1 MEYKINKTLIMLAST
16 LITILMIFCV
26 IPTTVKAVEYIEMES
41 SSLISWGMGN
51 DSLEAGYYKVTV
63 NGVTYPIH
71 LYVYDGDQ
79 KWSSNMTFGDSGDIG
94 TSTTNAVH
102 SVAVL
107 VKGDLTI
114 DSGVTVTTTR
124 SNYGG
129 PKGLFLFVTGTLTNN
144 GAITMTQRGAKA
156 VGENVY
162 LWQNIDET
170 YEYVPAIG
178 ASGGASRTGKGSIST
193 AYHGITPAAATSRK
207 TGGGGSGGMIANGR
221 NTVSGSG
228 GNGTSY
234 SGGAG
239 GGGAYYGKTAGNGSS
254 SGGAG
259 GNGAANAQ
267 YTYGAGGGAGNPIG
281 SCVSNCSSATYGTGG
296 LLVIYSGNFANNGS
310 ITANGSKGGNA
321 YRAGGGGSGGGSI
334 NIFYAML
341 TTKGTVTASGGSY
354 GVGTRSG
361 SERSNGGSG
370 GAGTVT
376 YTELVLE
383 EEFLN
388 PTLSSLE
395 VENQTMYPTFD
406 SSIQQYGVTLDSE
419 HSTVNI
425 NATLTNSENTI
436 TSGVGSFDIPT
447 GISTH
452 NVVVTSKIGMV
463 EIYSIEFYRPPS
475 SYKYLDDI
483 TIDGVGIENF
493 SPEKLTYD
501 ITVPYDYDVFELD
514 VEKGRTSQE
523 VYGTGTITTT
533 SGKNIVT
540 LTVVSEDG
548 QYTTNYTLNIYRE
561 HSSKLKSLI
570 IDDYNIEPEFDPE
583 TYTYTVSIMST
594 ALSVN
599 IDAIAY
605 DEEATVTLKGFGYVS
620 TSKTGT
626 ITVTEPNSGTTIYT
640 IKVVKEGA
648 PAITDYSYSYTGGYQ
663 TFTVPATGFYQ
674 IELWGA
680 QGGNSVG
687 NNSKT
692 CSNNRGK
699 AYGGGCGGFG
709 AYTSGVVKLNKDD
722 VLYVYVGGR
731 GLDAKARNNRSGGW
745 NGGGSSTYDHSDNEA
760 SGSGGGATDI
770 RLVPTSSTTVWNEFE
785 SLKSRIMVAAGGGG
799 GSDVYAGGN
808 AGALTST
815 KTRFSNIAT
824 QTSGYAFGYGESSV
838 YRKSNIDVAGAGSG
852 YFGGYSTAASSGN
865 YGNYGQTGTGG
876 SSYVS
881 GCSGCIAID
890 EASTSQ
896 SNLIFT
902 DSSEH
907 YSGYVFTDISMLA
920 GGSSMPTTSTG
931 YSVGNV
937 SNGYAR
943 ITLVSKSQNN
953 FLSTITVK
961 VDGEEKTYTPDFD
974 LETTDYYV
982 ELDTEET
989 EIAISARPEDS
1000 TATISG
1006 LGNYDILAGTTDIEI
1021 TVTAEDG
1028 SIRVY
1033 TVHVTRPA
1041 STEGKP
1047 LDIIISGLVPS
1058 LCSVNDSFCN
1068 LEPETFD
1075 ADTNTYYLTVPS
1087 RIKQLYFDVEKAHP
1101 YQTVVGEGKVTL
1113 DGGENI
1119 ITIEVSSEDGNS
1131 KTSYHY
1137 YITRD
1142 MTGNTDLATL
1152 EVVDP
1157 EREINYDPDITEYY
1171 ISVPNEYT
1179 EIKELIVETDDENA
1193 SYVVT
1198 GNENFVP
1205 GMNQVY
1211 IVVTAANGETKVYVI
1226 NVYRE
1231 RNGNV
1236 YLSSLEVKDD
1246 SKIYELTPEF
1256 NKVYLGDYLLTV
1268 SNDVTTVEVSATPEV
1283 TTTTVSGTGV
1293 KTLSTG
1299 MNTYQVVTTAED
1311 GSVETY
1317 QLVITR
1323 EKNSDANLSSIV
1335 VSDNNQEY
1343 ELNPTFDPEVL
1354 DYNVEVEEGV
1364 TNVTIEAVTSVS
1376 TTTYKLLDSNTIKVG
1391 TNVKR
1396 VMAIAEDGTTKTYTI
1411 TITRPANSN
1420 NYLSSLTLSDGENE
1434 YQLTPLFDKEEN
1446 SYTLEIENSVK
1457 TLTVTGVPESNLSTV
1472 DGNGKYSLAVGK
1484 NEITVTVISEDKE
1497 ERTYTIIVTR
1507 KPSSNAYLS
1516 LITTSSGILV
1526 PNFDKETME
1535 YSLNVGSTV
1544 DTIKVIGTP
1553 EVSTT
1558 TVTGNTTYNL
1568 VSGENTVV
1576 LTTLAEDGVTT
1587 ETYTLIITKDKSD
1600 NANISN
1606 LYLEEGVL
1614 SPSFDSGIINYTTK
1628 VPYEVEKA
1636 TFHVTLEDSNATYE
1650 ILGNENFEVG
1660 ENEITIVVTGED
1672 GNTKEYKVV
1681 VTRREEPTNSNYL
1694 LNLEVSDGTLNPTFT
1709 KEKPYYEVE
1718 VPYEI
1723 SKLTVSAEAEDSY
1736 AIITGVGSYNL
1747 VVGSNMI
1754 VVTVTSYDGIDRD
1767 YQIKV
1772 TREKNTDARLSNVA
1786 ISGVTLNP
1794 SFDKDTTNYSL
1805 TTTEPKLIFTKI
1817 QTLDSNATYEV
1828 IGNDNFTLG
1837 ENTVI
1842 IKVTAQDG
1850 VTTKEYVFNVTK
1862 EPGNNNNLASLQVEG
1877 YKLDP
1882 VFDKTTTLYM
1892 LTVPNDVKTVNVI
1905 AQPED
1910 SNATVTGTGSVTIY
1924 TGENQLLVE
1933 VTSESGNTKVYTILL
1948 TREGNT
1954 NNLLAD
1960 LIVNNGE
1967 MTPAFDPHT
1976 NSYNVT
1982 VPHSEEELDLT
1993 VVLDDYSA
2001 FYEVIDNEL
2010 EVGSNI
2016 VTVSVISESG
2026 SMNNYVLNVTR
2037 EAFSTGLLENLE
2049 VKDYKLSKEF
2059 NTYLTNYDVLVDY
2072 EVTSLDITV
2081 TPIDKKAT
2089 YVISGNEDFQIGTNE
2104 VTIAVT
2110 SSDGSETIVYTLNVI
2125 RQAYSNT
2132 YLDYLYTSLGDVK
2145 PTFDKTILS
2154 YRIDVDNSKTSIE
2167 LIGEAVDKS
2176 ATVTGLG
2183 EHSLSTGENVFPI
2196 TVTTTT
2202 GIKRTYYVT
2211 VNRSKAT
2218 DNYLESL
2225 EVKTGNTVYTLD
2237 PLFNKGTNNYTVN
2250 VPVGTET
2257 VTLNGTISSTATVT
2271 GLGTKE
2277 VKVGE
2282 NKCLINVTSENGDI
2296 NTYTVTVIREASTNN
2311 YLTDLIP
2318 SVGSL
2323 QPNFSYTE
2331 TNYTLNL
2338 DSGAGILS
2346 FEYATENTGAKV
2358 SGHESQVVPD
2368 GQSTRTIT
2376 VTAEDGSERVYT
2388 ITVIKERTDNAKLS
2402 SLSVEGYEFDIEF
2415 DSDIYEYKITV
2426 PNSKNVLLSTEV
2438 IAVAQDSNAVITKSG
2453 NLNLVTGENE
2463 YVVTVTAPDGFTKET
2478 YTIVVTRE
2486 HGSNSLLNNLVVK
2499 TGSMS
2504 PNFNPNMLTY
2514 EWVVDKG
2521 YTVTPADLE
2530 VTPADKNAV
2539 ITMPD
2544 SMEIISMTGNTYSI
2558 NVTSEDGTSTTI
2570 YTLNVTYDL
2579 SDDNTLKELIIDK
2592 GYYLPELDSTTFT
2605 YDIYEYVDTT
2615 SINISAT
2622 TTSETATI
2630 TSGTGEVM
2638 LTDDETVHTIVVTSE
2653 SGVTQ
2658 LYTLNIHRNIL
2669 TDKGLTDL
2677 GLNGLKDLECIN
2689 EKCKLSP
2696 EFNTEITDY
2705 TIKVPYEY
2713 TDLDI
2718 YVGKNKQQT
2727 VKYKINDT
2735 YITNYSLPV
2744 GKTSVV
2750 IEVYDGMN
2758 EKTMEY
2764 TMTIE
2769 RCKSNNTNLA
2779 SLEVVGYELDP
2790 VFNKG
2795 ILEYTVN
2802 VSNDI
2807 EEVEILAVAEDSG
2820 STIKIN
2826 GYNYLIDGENEAT
2839 VTVTAP
2845 DGTQKTYIIHIIK
2858 SPLYNSYLKNIT
2870 VSTGIFWELTPK
2882 FKQTQFEYTTT
2893 VSGIYDKVTIEAVPV
2908 SSDTIVTG
2916 TGEYDIVTGLNTFK
2930 LVATAQDGTTSIY
2943 KINVVKENS
2952 KNVNLSNLIV
2962 EEGDLTPTFEKG
2974 TTRYEV
2980 NVDSEVDKLTIH
2992 AVLEDPTS
3000 SYIITGNEHL
3010 IAGDNTVSVI
3020 VMNSDKSVSKTYQII
3035 VHKKVSSNAY
3045 LSEITITDEDNI
3057 YAMSPQF
3064 DKYTSTYYTEVDYNV
3079 EKVTIEAKAES
3090 SGAVIRGI
3098 GEESLAYGLNERT
3111 IYVTAE
3117 DGTVNTYLVQ
3127 IYRSYNLYL
3136 KDIVSDIGTLTPAFD
3151 PNTYK
3156 YNMTV
3161 PKDTEE
3167 ITFIAMKSSSE
3178 VKVTGNGDY
3187 TLNTG
3192 DNEIN
3197 FVVTA
3202 PDGKTKTYTVV
3213 VTRGASDNNYIES
3226 LLVHEGV
3233 ISPEFDK
3240 NKSNYAVSVRN
3251 NLSSVTLDV
3260 ILEDENASY
3269 EVIGNENLKQGT
3281 NLVTIRVTAENGDVR
3296 DYTIE
3301 VILQEE
3307 SLFSNRLADLSIT
3320 DGKITPDFN
3329 PDINSYAA
3337 TVSNSVSETTIEVI
3351 KESVDATVT
3360 GIGKV
3365 SLNEGRNVFQVQVT
3379 SKDGVVNTYTL
3390 IIYRTGN
3397 SDATL
3402 SSLTIKNHNFSPV
3415 FNKLEENYE
3424 LTVGSETSSLEIEA
3438 IPTDSN
3444 ATVSINGHRDIQTG
3458 ESMVTVVVT
3467 AADGITQKTYNIA
3480 VTKTISTNNYLS
3492 SLRVNG
3498 YTYTPGFNK
3507 SVNGPY
3513 VVNVETNINSIV
3525 VEAEPEVETTVVT
3538 GTGKYDLSTG
3548 QNMVNISATSES
3560 GDTRVYTLIINKAK
3574 DSDSSLKDIIISD
3587 GSLSPSFD
3595 PETLTYT
3602 VEAFSELTEITVTGV
3617 ASSKTS
3623 TVKGNGTYTLTGN
3636 NIVVDLIVEA
3646 EDGSKTT
3653 YQVIVKK
3660 SSDLSS
3666 KLSNLVIKE
3675 GEISPYF
3682 HKNTESYTV
3691 KVPYEVT
3698 SLDMIITPED
3708 SNATYIVS
3716 GNENFVLGNNTV
3728 TITVTSSDGSSTTN
3742 YNIYVTR
3749 QANSSNY
3756 LKDLSVTGYTLTPT
3770 FEKTTLYYEVTVPN
3784 SEESITIN
3792 AVLEDASS
3800 TLTGTGIKTLA
3811 YGENRF
3817 YVNVTSSTGIV
3828 RTYSIVVNRS
3838 LEEENFLLTL
3848 VPSIGQFDKKFDSYT
3863 NNYILTVPEKTESVT
3878 FDGTSSNNTTVVG
3891 LGKVNITDFEIE
3903 HNITVTSQ
3911 AGEINVYSV
3920 KIVKPASSNT
3930 ELDSLIPS
3938 TGSLNYSNDILNY
3951 EMEVEDNVS
3960 VISFEATPIDKSA
3973 TVTGND
3979 LTILNYGENEITITV
3994 TAEDKITTRTIKIK
4008 VIRNKE
4014 IGAIKPSVQELYILK
4029 DETEQ
4034 VMYTLEPI
4042 DTTYKEVE
4050 WQSLNEDIATVDQ
4063 NGNITGVSV
4072 GTATIKI
4079 ISKHN
4084 EKIVASITVNVIDDN
4099 ITSNVYDV
4107 YHDTEVEYVIGIEP
4121 TTKLSDFISRFDNNP
4136 SSLHVYD
4143 KEGLEITDSEALIG
4157 SYMTIKLIIN
4167 DTIYDELVIAVRGD
4181 LDGDSYVTAVDLVE
4195 VKNLILGTRE
4205 EDYINKKLADIDLDE
4220 YVTAVD
4226 LVSVKQYILGT
4237 GTLN

>member
-1 MEYKINKTLIMLAST
+1 MNRTMIMLAST
-16 LITILMIFCV
+16 LISILMVFYV
-26 IPTTVKAVEYIEMES
+26 IPTTVKAVDYVEMES

-51 DSLEAGYYKVTV
+51 DSLETGYYKVTV

-79 KWSSNMTFGDSGDIG
+79 NWSSNMTFGDSNDIG
-94 TSTTNAVH
+94 TSTTNAVN

-114 DSGVTVTTTR
+114 DSGVTVTTAR

-156 VGENVY
+156 VGEDVY
-162 LWQNIDET
+162 LWQNVDET
-170 YEYVPAIG
+170 YEYVPAVG
-178 ASGGASRTGKGSIST
+178 ATGGASRTGKGGIST

-207 TGGGGSGGMIANGR
+207 TGGGGSGGMIASGR

-281 SCVSNCSSATYGTGG
+281 SCVSSCSAATYGTGG
-296 LLVIYSGNFANNGS
+296 LLVIYTGNFANNGS

-321 YRAGGGGSGGGSI
+321 YRAGGGGSGGGSV

-341 TTKGTVTASGGSY
+341 TNKGTVTASGGSY

-395 VENQTMYPTFD
+395 VENQTIYPIFD
-406 SSIQQYGVTLDSE
+406 PSIQQYGVTLDSE

-425 NATLTNSENTI
+425 NATLTNSENAI

-483 TIDGVGIENF
+483 TIDGIGIDNF
-493 SPEKLTYD
+493 SPDKLTYD
-501 ITVPYDYDVFELD
+501 ITVPYDHDVFELD

-523 VYGTGTITTT
+523 VYGIGTITSV
-533 SGKNIVT
+533 SGKNTIT

-561 HSSKLKSLI
+561 HSSKLKSLV

-599 IDAIAY
+599 IDAVAY

-626 ITVTEPNSGTTIYT
+626 ITVTEPNSGTTTYT
-640 IKVVKEGA
+640 INVVKEGA

-709 AYTSGVVKLNKDD
+709 AYTSGVIKLNKDD
-722 VLYVYVGGR
+722 TLYVYVGGR
-731 GLDAKARNNRSGGW
+731 GLDAKAGNNRAGGW

-770 RLVPTSSTTVWNEFE
+770 RLVPTSSTTAWNEFN

-799 GSDVYAGGN
+799 GSDVYVGGN
-808 AGALTST
+808 AGTLTST

-824 QTSGYAFGYGESSV
+824 QTTGYAFGYGESSV

-982 ELDTEET
+982 ELDTDET

-1047 LDIIISGLVPS
+1047 LDIVISGLVPS
-1058 LCSVNDSFCN
+1058 LCSTNDSFCN
-1068 LEPETFD
+1068 LEPEKFD

-1119 ITIEVSSEDGNS
+1119 ITIEVSSEDGNI

-1142 MTGNTDLATL
+1142 MTGNTDLSTL

-1157 EREINYDPDITEYY
+1157 ERKINYDPDITEYY

-1198 GNENFVP
+1198 GNENFEP

-1246 SKIYELTPEF
+1246 NKTYELTPEF

-1268 SNDVTTVEVSATPEV
+1268 PNDVSTVEVSATPEV
-1283 TTTTVSGTGV
+1283 TTTHVNGTGV

-1299 MNTYQVVTTAED
+1299 MNTYSIVTTAED

-1323 EKNSDANLSSIV
+1323 EKNSDANLSSII

-1343 ELNPTFDPEVL
+1343 ELNPTFDSDVI
-1354 DYNVEVEEGV
+1354 DYNVEVAEGV
-1364 TNVTIEAVTSVS
+1364 TNVRIDAVTSVP
-1376 TTTYKLLDSNTIKVG
+1376 TTIYKLLDNNTIKVG

-1396 VMAIAEDGTTKTYTI
+1396 IMAIAEDGTTKIYTI

-1434 YQLTPLFDKEEN
+1434 HLLTPLFDKEET
-1446 SYTLEIENSVK
+1446 SYTLEVENSVK
-1457 TLTVTGVPESNLSTV
+1457 TLTVTGVPESILSTV

-1497 ERTYTIIVTR
+1497 EKTYTIIVTR
-1507 KPSSNAYLS
+1507 KPNSNAYLS

-1526 PNFDKETME
+1526 PDFDKETME

-1553 EVSTT
+1553 EESTT
-1558 TVTGNTTYNL
+1558 TVTGNNTYNL

-1576 LTTLAEDGVTT
+1576 LTTLAEDGITT

-1600 NANISN
+1600 NTNISN

-1660 ENEITIVVTGED
+1660 ENEVIIVVTGED

-1681 VTRREEPTNSNYL
+1681 VTRREEPINSNYL

-1709 KEKPYYEVE
+1709 KEKQYYEVE

-1736 AIITGVGSYNL
+1736 ATITGVGNYNL

-1772 TREKNTDARLSNVA
+1772 TREKNTDARLSSVA

-1794 SFDKDTTNYSL
+1794 VFDKDTTNYSL
-1805 TTTEPKLIFTKI
+1805 TTSDYKLNFTKI
-1817 QTLDSNATYEV
+1817 QTVDSNATYEI
-1828 IGNDNFTLG
+1828 IGNDGFKLG
-1837 ENTVI
+1837 ENIVT
-1842 IKVTAQDG
+1842 IKVTAQDQ
-1850 VTTKEYVFNVTK
+1850 VTTKEYVFNVMK
-1862 EPGNNNNLASLQVEG
+1862 NPGNNNNLASLQVEG
-1877 YKLDP
+1877 YTLDP
-1882 VFDKTTTLYM
+1882 IFDKTTTLYM
-1892 LTVPNDVKTVNVI
+1892 LTVPNDVRTVNVI

-1910 SNATVTGTGSVTIY
+1910 PNATVTGTGSVTIY

-1933 VTSESGNTKVYTILL
+1933 VTSESGKTKVYTILL

-1967 MTPAFDPHT
+1967 MTPEFDSHT

-2001 FYEVIDNEL
+2001 FYEVIGNEL
-2010 EVGSNI
+2010 EVGSNTVI
-2016 VTVSVISESG
+2016 VSVISESG
-2026 SMNNYVLNVTR
+2026 STNNYVLNVTR
-2037 EAFSTGLLENLE
+2037 EAYATGLLENLE

-2059 NTYLTNYDVLVDY
+2059 NTYLTNYDVLIDY
-2072 EVTSLDITV
+2072 EVTSLDLTV
-2081 TPIDKKAT
+2081 TPIDKNAT
-2089 YVISGNEDFQIGTNE
+2089 YVISGNENFQVGTNE
-2104 VTIAVT
+2104 VRIEVT

-2132 YLDYLYTSLGDVK
+2132 YLDYLYTNLGDVT
-2145 PTFDKTILS
+2145 PSFDKNILS
-2154 YRIDVDNSKTSIE
+2154 YRVDVDNSKTSIE

-2183 EHSLSTGENVFPI
+2183 EHSLSPGENVFPI

-2202 GIKRTYYVT
+2202 GIKRTYYVN

-2237 PLFNKGTNNYTVN
+2237 PLFNKGINNYTVN

-2257 VTLNGTISSTATVT
+2257 VTINGTISSTATVT

-2277 VKVGE
+2277 IKVGE
-2282 NKCLINVTSENGDI
+2282 NTYSINVTSENGDI

-2338 DSGAGILS
+2338 DSGAGLLS

-2358 SGHESQVVPD
+2358 SGHESQVVSD
-2368 GQSTRTIT
+2368 GQSTRIIK

-2388 ITVIKERTDNAKLS
+2388 INITKERTDNAKLS
-2402 SLSVEGYEFDIEF
+2402 SLSVDGYEFDIEF

-2438 IAVAQDSNAVITKSG
+2438 IAEAEDSNAVITKSG

-2478 YTIVVTRE
+2478 YTIVVLRE
-2486 HGSNSLLNNLVVK
+2486 QGSNSLLNNLVVK

-2504 PNFNPNMLTY
+2504 PNFNPNTLTY

-2544 SMEIISMTGNTYSI
+2544 SMEIISMTGNAFSI

-2605 YDIYEYVDTT
+2605 YDVYEYVDTT

-2630 TSGTGEVM
+2630 TSGIGEVT

-2669 TDKGLTDL
+2669 IDKGLTDL
-2677 GLNGLKDLECIN
+2677 GLNGLEDLECIN
-2689 EKCKLSP
+2689 GKCELSP

-2713 TDLDI
+2713 NDLDI
-2718 YVGKNKQQT
+2718 YVGKNEQQT
-2727 VKYKINDT
+2727 VKYKINDA

-2744 GKTSVV
+2744 GKTLVV

-2758 EKTMEY
+2758 EKTQEY

-2769 RCKSNNTNLA
+2769 RCKSNNTNLS

-2795 ILEYTVN
+2795 VLEYTVN
-2802 VSNDI
+2802 VPNDI

-2870 VSTGIFWELTPK
+2870 VSTGTFWDLTPK

-2893 VSGIYDKVTIEAVPV
+2893 VSGIYDRVTIEAVPV
-2908 SSDTIVTG
+2908 SSNTVVTG
-2916 TGEYDIVTGLNTFK
+2916 TGEYDIVTGFNTFK
-2930 LVATAQDGTTSIY
+2930 LIATAEDGTTSIY

-2952 KNVNLSNLIV
+2952 KNVNLTNLIV

-2974 TTRYEV
+2974 ITRYEV
-2980 NVDSEVDKLTIH
+2980 NVDSEVEKLTIH

-3010 IAGDNTVSVI
+3010 IAGDNTISVI

-3045 LSEITITDEDNI
+3045 LSEIAITDDDNV
-3057 YAMSPQF
+3057 YAMSPKF
-3064 DKYTSTYYTEVDYNV
+3064 DKYTRTYYTEVDHTV
-3079 EKVTIEAKAES
+3079 SKVTIDAKPES
-3090 SGAVIRGI
+3090 IGASVRGT
-3098 GEESLAYGLNERT
+3098 GEESLAYGLNERV

-3117 DGTVNTYLVQ
+3117 DGTLNSYLVQ
-3127 IYRSYNLYL
+3127 IYRNYNLYL
-3136 KDIVSDIGTLTPAFD
+3136 KDIISDIGELAPVFD
-3151 PNTYK
+3151 PNTFR

-3161 PKDTEE
+3161 PSDEDE
-3167 ITFIAMKSSSE
+3167 ITFIAMKSSSD
-3178 VKVTGNGDY
+3178 VKVIGNGTYD
-3187 TLNTG
+3187 LNSG

-3202 PDGKTKTYTVV
+3202 PDGKTKVYTVV
-3213 VTRGASDNNYIES
+3213 VTRGASNNNYIES
-3226 LLVHEGV
+3226 LLVHEG
-3233 ISPEFDK
+3233 IINPIFDK
-3240 NKSNYAVSVRN
+3240 ETLNYSVDVRGN
-3251 NLSSVTLDV
+3251 ISKVTLDV
-3260 ILEDENASY
+3260 ILEDDKARY
-3269 EVIGNENLKQGT
+3269 EVIGNENLKKGS
-3281 NLVTIRVTAENGDVR
+3281 NFVTIRVTAENGDVK
-3296 DYTIE
+3296 DYIVE
-3301 VILQEE
+3301 VNLQEE
-3307 SLFSNRLADLSIT
+3307 SLFSNRLTDISIT
-3320 DGKITPDFN
+3320 DGKITPDFD

-3337 TVSNSVSETTIEVI
+3337 TVDNSVSETTIEII
-3351 KESVDATVT
+3351 KESVDSTVT
-3360 GIGKV
+3360 GFGRVK
-3365 SLNEGRNVFQVQVT
+3365 LNEGRNVFQIQVT
-3379 SKDGVVNTYTL
+3379 SKDGIVNTYTL

-3402 SSLTIKNHNFSPV
+3402 SNLKIKNHNFSPI
-3415 FNKLEENYE
+3415 FNKLVENYE
-3424 LTVGSETSSLEIEA
+3424 LTVGSEVTSLDIDA

-3444 ATVSINGHRDIQTG
+3444 ATVLISGNNDIQTG
-3458 ESMVTVVVT
+3458 KNLVTVLVT
-3467 AADGITQKTYNIA
+3467 AADGITKKTYNIN
-3480 VTKTISTNNYLS
+3480 VTKTISANNYLS
-3492 SLRVNG
+3492 SLIVDG
-3498 YTYTPGFNK
+3498 YNYTPVFNK

-3513 VVNVETNINSIV
+3513 ILNVETNVNSIV
-3525 VEAEPEVETTVVT
+3525 VSAEPEVETTVVT

-3548 QNMVNISATSES
+3548 QNIIKVSATSES
-3560 GDTRVYTLIINKAK
+3560 GATRIYTLIVNKEK
-3574 DSDSSLKDIIISD
+3574 NTDSSLKDIIISD
-3587 GSLSPSFD
+3587 GKLSPSFD
-3595 PETLTYT
+3595 SKTLTYT
-3602 VEAFSELTEITVTGV
+3602 VDVFTELNEITVTGIPN
-3617 ASSKTS
+3617 SITSK
-3623 TVKGNGTYTLTGN
+3623 VNGNGVYELTDN
-3636 NIVVDLIVEA
+3636 NMVVQLEVVA
-3646 EDGSKTT
+3646 ENGSKTI
-3653 YQVIVKK
+3653 YQVIIRKEG
-3660 SSDLSS
+3660 SLSS
-3666 KLSNLVIKE
+3666 KLENLVIKN
-3675 GEISPYF
+3675 GELTPSF
-3682 HKNTESYTV
+3682 HKNTNNYTI

-3698 SLDMIITPED
+3698 NLDMIVTTED
-3708 SNATYIVS
+3708 DDATYKIS
-3716 GNENFVLGNNTV
+3716 GNENFSLGNNKV
-3728 TITVTSSDGSSTTN
+3728 IISVTSSDASSTTDYEIN
-3742 YNIYVTR
+3742 VIR

-3756 LKDLSVTGYTLTPT
+3756 LKDLSIFGYELTPT
-3770 FEKTTLYYEVTVPN
+3770 FDKNTLYYELTVPN
-3784 SEESITIN
+3784 NEENIIIN
-3792 AVLEDASS
+3792 GVLEDSSS
-3800 TLTGTGIKTLA
+3800 TLTGIGMKNLS

-3817 YVNVTSSTGIV
+3817 YINVTSSTGIV

-3838 LEEENFLLTL
+3838 LEDDNLLLTL
-3848 VPSIGQFDKKFDSYT
+3848 NASVGEFDKQFDPYD
-3863 NNYILTVPEKTESVT
+3863 NDYILSVLEKTTSVS
-3878 FDGTSSNNTTVVG
+3878 FDGTSSSNTTVTG
-3891 LGKVNITDFEIE
+3891 LEEVILCDFTID
-3903 HNITVTSQ
+3903 HNIVVTSQ
-3911 AGEINVYSV
+3911 TGEVNVY
-3920 KIVKPASSNT
+3920 KIKIIKPASSNT
-3930 ELDSLIPS
+3930 DLLDLVPS
-3938 TGSLNYSNDILNY
+3938 IGNLDYSNDIYDY
-3951 EMEVEDNVS
+3951 ELEVDDNDS
-3960 VISFEATPIDKSA
+3960 IIAFDVIPVDKDV
-3973 TVTGND
+3973 TITGND
-3979 LTILNYGENEITITV
+3979 FTSLNYGDNDIKITV
-3994 TAEDKITTRTIKIK
+3994 TAEDQVTKRVINIK
-4008 VIRNKE
+4008 VTRNKE
-4014 IGAIKPSVQELYILK
+4014 IGAIKPEVQELYMLEGESK
-4029 DETEQ
+4029 Q
-4034 VMYTLEPI
+4034 VKYTLEPS
-4042 DTTYKEVE
+4042 DTTYKEVK
-4050 WQSLNEDIATVDQ
+4050 WQSLDDAIAMVDQ
-4063 NGNITGVSV
+4063 EGNITGVSV
-4072 GTATIKI
+4072 GSTTIKI

-4084 EKIVASITVNVIDDN
+4084 EKIVGSITVNVINDN
-4099 ITSNVYDV
+4099 IISETYDIN
-4107 YHDTEVEYVIGIEP
+4107 HDTEIQYVIGIDP
-4121 TTKLSDFISRFDNNP
+4121 VTKLSDFITKFDNNP
-4136 SSLHVYD
+4136 SSLHIYD
-4143 KEGLEITDSEALIG
+4143 KDGLEMTDPESLIG

-4167 DTIYDELVIAVRGD
+4167 DIVYDELVIAVRGD
-4181 LDGDSYVTAVDLVE
+4181 LDGDGYVTAVDLVE
-4195 VKNLILGTRE
+4195 VKNLILGISE
-4205 EDYINKKLADIDLDE
+4205 ETLLNKVISDIDLDD

-4226 LVSVKQYILGT
+4226 LVSVKQYILGL
-4237 GTLN
+4237 GLLN